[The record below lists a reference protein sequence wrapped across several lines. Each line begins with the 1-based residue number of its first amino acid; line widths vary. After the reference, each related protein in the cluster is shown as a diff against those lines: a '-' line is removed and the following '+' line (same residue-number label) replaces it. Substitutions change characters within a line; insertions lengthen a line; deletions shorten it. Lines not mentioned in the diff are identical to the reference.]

1 LHSLC
6 KNHPGFSDVTID
18 AARLAQLPDGE
29 NGAHVIDQ
37 FTHIEYDD
45 PGAPPAEG
53 PNASQ
58 GDLDVDTFDT
68 GTVPQTRPLR
78 TEAEAF
84 REGRLILICCI
95 ILQTDRPLYR
105 RIQLTYSRN

>member
-1 LHSLC
+1 M
-6 KNHPGFSDVTID
+6 TE
-18 AARLAQLPDGE
+18 R
-29 NGAHVIDQ
+29 

-58 GDLDVDTFDT
+58 TGEDAEADSIDT

-84 REGRLILICCI
+84 REGDYLPFPR
-95 ILQTDRPLYR
+95 TPF
-105 RIQLTYSRN
+105 